1 MVLLIF
7 GPTHTGKTKLAQRVL
22 EKYGFPYLS
31 IDHLKMGLIRAG
43 YTDLTPTDDDGA
55 LTAYLWPVVREMVKT
70 AVENNQNL
78 TVEGCYIPFG
88 WEKDFGAEYLPH
100 IRCVCLAMTERYIR
114 QSFDAILAH
123 ASDIE
128 DRREEDLTPEALI
141 ADNLRTLEQCRIHG
155 VTPLLIDGSYNVDLE
170 LFEKG

>member
-1 MVLLIF
+1 MILLIT

-31 IDHLKMGLIRAG
+31 VDHLKMGLIRAG
-43 YTDLTPTDDDGA
+43 YTGLTPTDDDEA
-55 LTAYLWPVVREMVKT
+55 LTAYLWPVVREIV
-70 AVENNQNL
+70 
-78 TVEGCYIPFG
+78 TVEGCYIPFD

-100 IRCVCLAMTERYIR
+100 LRFVCLAMTERYIR

-128 DRREEDLTPEALI
+128 DRREEELTPEALV
-141 ADNLRTLEQCRIHG
+141 AENRRTLERCRVHG
-155 VTPLLIDGSYNVDLE
+155 VTPLLIDGTYDVDLE
-170 LFEKG
+170 L